1 MEVVMMLIKAFVV
14 GGAICVIGQVLIDK
28 TKLTPAKILVMFVV
42 VGVVLGAFGVYEKLA
57 DFGGAGATVPLTGFG
72 FNLAK
77 ETKKA
82 VDEQG
87 LLGAL
92 SGPLSAASVGTMA
105 ATVISSSLPRRSEM
119 VRFLFSISACWR
131 AKPVTTS
138 SCLTDMAAAMV
149 ATAV

>member
-1 MEVVMMLIKAFVV
+1 MMELVMGLLKAFLV
-14 GGAICVIGQVLIDK
+14 GGIICLIGQLLIDK

-72 FNLAK
+72 FNLVK
-77 ETKKA
+77 ETRKA

-105 ATVISSSLPRRSEM
+105 AIICGL
-119 VRFLFSISACWR
+119 
-131 AKPVTTS
+131 
-138 SCLTDMAAAMV
+138 V
-149 ATAV
+149 ASVFARPKDRK

>member
-1 MEVVMMLIKAFVV
+1 MEVALSVIKAFFV
-14 GGAICVIGQVLIDK
+14 GGLICVTGQLLIDF
-28 TKLTPAKILVMFVV
+28 TRLTPAKILVMFVV
-42 VGVVLGAFGVYEKLA
+42 VGVILGALGIYEYIA

-72 FNLAK
+72 YNLVK

-105 ATVISSSLPRRSEM
+105 AIICGLIASFFARP
-119 VRFLFSISACWR
+119 
-131 AKPVTTS
+131 K
-138 SCLTDMAAAMV
+138 DKK
-149 ATAV
+149 

>member
-1 MEVVMMLIKAFVV
+1 MEVIIAILKAFLVGGLICVV
-14 GGAICVIGQVLIDK
+14 GQLLVDF

-42 VGVVLGAFGVYEKLA
+42 IGVVLGAIGVYEKLA

-72 FNLAK
+72 FNLVK

-92 SGPLSAASVGTMA
+92 SGPLSAASIGTMTA
-105 ATVISSSLPRRSEM
+105 IISGLIASVFARP
-119 VRFLFSISACWR
+119 
-131 AKPVTTS
+131 K
-138 SCLTDMAAAMV
+138 DKK
-149 ATAV
+149 